1 MLVALPLLP
10 LLFFLAVRARRLA
23 SRLLSA
29 RRPGEQLRVAFLHPD
44 LGIGGA
50 ERLVVDAAVSLQ
62 RRGHSVVMHT
72 AHHDASRCFEETRD
86 GTLAVRVAGDWLPR
100 TVLGRL
106 HIVCAT
112 LRALYG
118 ALVLLATEPGC
129 GVVVVDQVS
138 APVPL
143 LRLGGLVVLF
153 YCHFPD
159 KLLSGGAAAGAPRFT
174 GGALKRAARWLYRLP
189 FDLLEE
195 VTTGC
200 ANTVLVNSRYTASV
214 FDAAFPLLRGLRR
227 VLGQA
232 EPDVLHPCID
242 TAGGAA
248 QPAWPGAARPV
259 RLVSINRFEG
269 KKNLRLAVAALRA
282 LTQEQGGKRA
292 ASVHLTLAG
301 GWDPRLRENVEC
313 FEALQARALPACPAT
328 HFALH
333 PGHCTPPP
341 PLGAGHSYRKPL
353 RGTTGGGP
361 GGGAGGERDAAAQR
375 ERCGAACSLR
385 AGLHP
390 PAPPPRHPLRTRP
403 RPRRSVAPTAPRLTG
418 LRPRALLAAS
428 AQSHAVV
435 YTPSN
440 EHFGIV
446 PLEAMA
452 MARPVLAVNNGG
464 PRESVLHGRTGWLC
478 EPTPEAFAQA
488 YAQVAALAATP
499 QLREM
504 GHAARAHVEAQFSL
518 EAFGRKLERY
528 LRQAGALG
536 DGEAR
541 DGKQE

>member
-1 MLVALPLLP
+1 MLAPLALLP
-10 LLFFLAVRARRLA
+10 LLFLLAVRARRLA
-23 SRLLSA
+23 FRLLSA
-29 RRPGEQLRVAFLHPD
+29 RQPGEQLRVAFLHPD

-72 AHHDASRCFEETRD
+72 AHHDAGRCFEETRD

-129 GVVVVDQVS
+129 DVVVVDQVS

-159 KLLSGGAAAGAPRFT
+159 KLLSSGAAAGAPRFT

-232 EPDVLHPCID
+232 EPEVLHPCID

-313 FEALQARALPACPAT
+313 FEALQARALPAGPAT

-333 PGHCTPPP
+333 PELCTPPL
-341 PLGAGHSYRKPL
+341 PLSAGHSYRKPL
-353 RGTTGGGP
+353 LGTTGGGA

-385 AGLHP
+385 AEPRGGVHALERALWHR
-390 PAPPPRHPLRTRP
+390 APRGDGNGA
-403 RPRRSVAPTAPRLTG
+403 PRRRRQQRRAARERAARPHRLAVRADARGLRAGLRAGGGARRDAAAARDGPRGARARRGAVLARG
-418 LRPRALLAAS
+418 LRAQARALPEAGRRVGGRGGARRQAGVKARRVRERPRAKDPIFD
-428 AQSHAVV
+428 QSG
-435 YTPSN
+435 S
-440 EHFGIV
+440 
-446 PLEAMA
+446 
-452 MARPVLAVNNGG
+452 
-464 PRESVLHGRTGWLC
+464 
-478 EPTPEAFAQA
+478 
-488 YAQVAALAATP
+488 
-499 QLREM
+499 
-504 GHAARAHVEAQFSL
+504 FSL
-518 EAFGRKLERY
+518 
-528 LRQAGALG
+528 
-536 DGEAR
+536 
-541 DGKQE
+541 